1 MLSGSY
7 ERLRNYLADS
17 SNYKNFENWDQ
28 TNLCCDILLRKYL
41 TEAEIQELLDLLY
54 QQGFNLNLK
63 FHRVSD
69 NDQVPV
75 LNLVMLITKFSL
87 EFREK
92 LVHQLVGYGVDV
104 NDTDSGGE
112 TPLMCC
118 AFMLE
123 GDCAI
128 NVMHLLLAQGA
139 NPNVLDKKGKSV
151 LRVTTL
157 HDKPEL
163 CQVLLEHGVDED
175 SKNEIRRRSIIDEII
190 MLSNEGQTNGEN
202 IIPVWAQYS
211 KMGLPSL
218 FDYKPCLYLDNAV
231 AHYNSNMVR
240 TLLPLVSDIN
250 AVDQHGRT
258 ALIILLH
265 QKHFVRVLPA
275 NRKRYENFCDNLK
288 DLILLALNH
297 GAGVTKKDNNG
308 FTILFLAVMN
318 NMPEVVHAI
327 LSKYSGNINHISNYQ
342 GSAKYRLTALEYNLR
357 ECLYERS
364 LSQKNKRRHIAG
376 MLWHDGAFLNF
387 DTFRFPT
394 TTPECTLVT
403 DRDRELLVHML
414 KERERWM
421 DAYYAR
427 AQESVRSPE
436 ARTEDLARI
445 RALDDMPEIRKMIRD
460 FI

>member
-1 MLSGSY
+1 MLSEPY

-17 SNYKNFENWDQ
+17 SNYNKFENWDQ
-28 TNLCCDILLRKYL
+28 TNLFCDILVRKYL
-41 TEAEIQELLDLLY
+41 REAEIQELLDLLY

-69 NDQVPV
+69 DSQVPV
-75 LNLVMLITKFSL
+75 LNLVMLITKFSF

-104 NDTDSGGE
+104 NDTDSDGE

-118 AFMLE
+118 AFTLE

-139 NPNVLDKKGKSV
+139 NPNVLDNKGKSV

-157 HDKPEL
+157 HDKPAL

-175 SKNEIRRRSIIDEII
+175 SKNEIRHCSIIDEII
-190 MLSNEGQTNGEN
+190 MLSNEGQTNGAN

-218 FDYKPCLYLDNAV
+218 FDYKPYLYLDNAV

-240 TLLPLVSDIN
+240 TLLPLVSDIK
-250 AVDQHGRT
+250 AEDEHGRT

-265 QKHFVRVLPA
+265 QKHFTRVLPE
-275 NRKRYENFCDNLK
+275 NKKRYENFCENLE
-288 DLILLALNH
+288 DLILLALKH
-297 GAGVTKKDNNG
+297 GASVTKKDNNG

-318 NMPEVVHAI
+318 NMPGVVHAI

-342 GSAKYRLTALEYNLR
+342 GDAKYRVTALEYNLR
-357 ECLYERS
+357 ACLYERYFRH
-364 LSQKNKRRHIAG
+364 KNMRRHIAG
-376 MLWHDGAFLNF
+376 MLWHGGAFLNF

-394 TTPECTLVT
+394 TTPECMLVGN
-403 DRDRELLVHML
+403 RDRELLVHML

-421 DAYYAR
+421 DAYYTR
-427 AQESVRSPE
+427 AQESVRRVLE
-436 ARTEDLARI
+436 
-445 RALDDMPEIRKMIRD
+445 DMPEICNMIRD